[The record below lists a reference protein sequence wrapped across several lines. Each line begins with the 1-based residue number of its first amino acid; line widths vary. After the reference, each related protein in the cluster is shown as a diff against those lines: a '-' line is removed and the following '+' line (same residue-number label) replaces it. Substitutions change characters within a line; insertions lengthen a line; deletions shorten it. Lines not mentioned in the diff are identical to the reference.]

1 MKTKPN
7 IFDYATSELSQDAM
21 FLWLINWAKP
31 EYRTE
36 NEGLHNLG
44 CTFVRRLIGKDDD
57 FQINSIQTKKQEKNM
72 DITVDINDSI
82 YLVVED
88 KVGSGTHG
96 DQLSRYRDFV
106 QREYGNHREL
116 CFVYIKTEN
125 ECTAKLN
132 EIKKKEQYKVINR
145 EEIIKIFKDYETY
158 IRANDII
165 SDYYD
170 RLLASQDITNKYK
183 VLPYAEWK
191 VPAWQGFYM
200 ELEDKIKGGAWHYVN
215 RISNVFWG
223 FYFSE
228 TPVLE
233 GSLYLQ
239 IEQNTFCIKL
249 SVNGDRSTFS
259 NKRDKY
265 RDYIKQCINDDTPG
279 ICNPGKLGCGKDMT
293 LFVVDSTLLY
303 GTGIVDIDAYVRK
316 IDKYR
321 DLLKRTAELEKE
333 QQNHQI

>member
-1 MKTKPN
+1 MKPN
-7 IFDYATSELSQDAM
+7 IFHYATSELSQDAIL
-21 FLWLINWAKP
+21 LWLINWAKP
-31 EYRTE
+31 ECETTNKE
-36 NEGLHNLG
+36 MHNLG
-44 CTFVRRLIGKDDD
+44 CDFVRLLIDKE
-57 FQINSIQTKKQEKNM
+57 IPITSIQTRKQEKDM
-72 DITVDINDSI
+72 DITVDINNSI
-82 YLVVED
+82 YLVIED
-88 KVGSGTHG
+88 KVGSGIHG
-96 DQLSRYRDFV
+96 DQLSRYRKIAY
-106 QREYGNHREL
+106 ENYGQTREL

-125 ECTAKLN
+125 ESIAKLR
-132 EIKKKEQYKVINR
+132 EIQHEEQYRVINR
-145 EEIIKIFKDYETY
+145 ENIIELLKKYEKPVRT
-158 IRANDII
+158 NDIV

-170 RLLASQDITNKYK
+170 CLLARQEATDAYMN
-183 VLPYAEWK
+183 LPYTEWK
-191 VPAWQGFYM
+191 VSAWQGFYM
-200 ELEDKIKGGAWHYVN
+200 ELESKMGEGSWHYVN
-215 RISNVFWG
+215 RIGKVFWG

-249 SVNGDRSTFS
+249 SVNGNRSTFS

>member
-1 MKTKPN
+1 MKPN
-7 IFDYATSELSQDAM
+7 IFHYATSELSQDAIL
-21 FLWLINWAKP
+21 LWLINWAKP
-31 EYRTE
+31 ECETINKE
-36 NEGLHNLG
+36 MHNLG
-44 CTFVRRLIGKDDD
+44 CDFVRLLIDKE
-57 FQINSIQTKKQEKNM
+57 IPITSIQTRKQEKNM
-72 DITVDINDSI
+72 DITVDINNSI
-82 YLVVED
+82 YLVIED
-88 KVGSGTHG
+88 KVGSGIHG
-96 DQLSRYRDFV
+96 DQLSRYRKIAY
-106 QREYGNHREL
+106 ENYGQTREL

-125 ECTAKLN
+125 ESIAKLR
-132 EIKKKEQYKVINR
+132 EIQHEEQYRVINR
-145 EEIIKIFKDYETY
+145 ENIIELFKKYEESVRT
-158 IRANDII
+158 NDIV

-170 RLLASQDITNKYK
+170 CLLARQEATDAYMN
-183 VLPYAEWK
+183 LPYTEWK

-200 ELEDKIKGGAWHYVN
+200 ELESKMGEGSWHYVN
-215 RISNVFWG
+215 RIGDVFWG

-239 IEQNTFCIKL
+239 IEHNTFCIKL
-249 SVNGDRSTFS
+249 SVNGNKSTFS

-265 RDYIKQCINDDTPG
+265 RDYIKQCINDDTPY
-279 ICNPGKLGCGKDMT
+279 ICNPRKLGWGKDMT

>member
-1 MKTKPN
+1 MKPN
-7 IFDYATSELSQDAM
+7 IFHYATSELSQDAIL
-21 FLWLINWAKP
+21 LWLINWAKP
-31 EYRTE
+31 ECETTNKE
-36 NEGLHNLG
+36 MHNLG
-44 CTFVRRLIGKDDD
+44 CDFVRLLIDKE
-57 FQINSIQTKKQEKNM
+57 IPITSIQTRKQEKNM
-72 DITVDINDSI
+72 DITVDINNSI
-82 YLVVED
+82 YLVIED
-88 KVGSGTHG
+88 KVGSGIHG
-96 DQLSRYRDFV
+96 DQLSKYRKIAY
-106 QREYGNHREL
+106 ENYGQTREL

-125 ECTAKLN
+125 ESIAKLR
-132 EIKKKEQYKVINR
+132 EIQHEEQYRVINR
-145 EEIIKIFKDYETY
+145 ENIIELLKKYEESVRT
-158 IRANDII
+158 NDIV

-170 RLLASQDITNKYK
+170 CLLARQEATDAYMN
-183 VLPYAEWK
+183 LPYTEWK
-191 VPAWQGFYM
+191 DSAWQGFYM

-215 RISNVFWG
+215 RINNPFWG

-249 SVNGDRSTFS
+249 SVNGNRFS
-259 NKRDKY
+259 NKRNKY
-265 RDYIKQCINDDTPG
+265 RDYIKQCINDDTRD
-279 ICNPGKLGCGKDMT
+279 ICNPRKLGCGKDMT
-293 LFVVDSTLLY
+293 LFVIDSTLLY

>member
-1 MKTKPN
+1 MKPN
-7 IFDYATSELSQDAM
+7 IFHYATSELSQDAIL
-21 FLWLINWAKP
+21 LWLINWAKP
-31 EYRTE
+31 ECETTNKE
-36 NEGLHNLG
+36 MHNLG
-44 CTFVRRLIGKDDD
+44 CDFVRLLIDKE
-57 FQINSIQTKKQEKNM
+57 IPITSIQTRKQEKDM
-72 DITVDINDSI
+72 DITVDINNSI
-82 YLVVED
+82 YLVIED
-88 KVGSGTHG
+88 KVGSGIHG
-96 DQLSRYRDFV
+96 DQLSRYRKIAY
-106 QREYGNHREL
+106 ENYGQTREL

-125 ECTAKLN
+125 ESIAKLR
-132 EIKKKEQYKVINR
+132 EIQHEEQYRVINR
-145 EEIIKIFKDYETY
+145 ENIIELLKKYEEPVRT
-158 IRANDII
+158 NDIV

-170 RLLASQDITNKYK
+170 CLLARQEATDAYMN
-183 VLPYAEWK
+183 LPYTEWK
-191 VPAWQGFYM
+191 VSAWQGFYM
-200 ELEDKIKGGAWHYVN
+200 ELESKMRDGSWHYVN
-215 RISNVFWG
+215 RIGKVFWG

-249 SVNGDRSTFS
+249 SVNGNRSTFS
-259 NKRDKY
+259 NKRNKY